1 MYLVIIDTLLK
12 PFSWFYKGVMAF
24 CYAIFC
30 IVKWA
35 VMGIMFPFILLF
47 KSLYKVFSFIINGL
61 GLFFSTIGSSLKDFF
76 ANIGTSIKY
85 FFINIAAGFKI
96 FGGKIKKWFSKLIY
110 NNSIAKNIRNKR
122 EMQREVLLIDFN
134 SEDANRSSKKN
145 TYKYVAKNPDGKIIT
160 GYFDAFSKVDVH
172 SFLYSEGYEVYS
184 IKTSSFINFA
194 FGQKGSGS
202 KVKNKDLIFF
212 LTQLSTYVRSG
223 IPLTDAMK
231 ILSKQI
237 SNSGKQKT
245 YQSIIY
251 ELTMGETFSEALN
264 KQGNVFPKLL
274 INMLKASEMTGELVE
289 TLDDMADYYSS
300 AEKTRKQ
307 LISALTYP
315 SVILVMVVVVLTFM
329 MLYVIPQFVQ
339 IYNDSDIPIPGIT
352 QVIINISNFLQKY
365 ILIVVAV
372 LAAVIGLFVLTYNKV
387 KAFRTS
393 IQWILMHIPIIN
405 KVLIYNEV
413 TMFTKTF
420 SSLLKHNVFITDSME
435 VLSKITGNEVYKMLI
450 FDAVAN
456 LARGESIS
464 LAFKE
469 HWAFPTIAYE
479 MLVTGERTGQ
489 LGVMME
495 KVADYY
501 QDQQA
506 ALVTSIKSLIEPLV
520 ICLLAV
526 AVGVIL
532 LSVVIPMFSLYE
544 GIEI

>member
-1 MYLVIIDTLLK
+1 MLDALFK
-12 PFSWFYKGVMAF
+12 PFVWFYKGVLAF
-24 CYAIFC
+24 CFAIFC

-35 VMGIMFPFILLF
+35 IMGMLFPFVLLF
-47 KSLYKVFSFIINGL
+47 KSIYKLFSFIFSGL
-61 GLFFSTIGSSLKDFF
+61 GLFFSTIGKSLKNFF
-76 ANIGTSIKY
+76 VNIGTSVKY
-85 FFINIAAGFKI
+85 FFINIAAGIKI
-96 FGGKIKKWFSKLIY
+96 FGGKIKKRFLKLIY

-122 EMQREVLLIDFN
+122 ELKREVLLIDFN
-134 SEDANRSSKKN
+134 SDDANRSTKKN

-194 FGQKGSGS
+194 FGQRGSGS
-202 KVKNKDLIFF
+202 RIKNKDLIFF
-212 LTQLSTYVRSG
+212 LTQLATYVRSG

-237 SNSGKQKT
+237 SNNSRQKT

-289 TLDDMADYYSS
+289 TLDDMSEYYSS
-300 AEKTRKQ
+300 VEKTRKQ
-307 LISALTYP
+307 LVSALTYP
-315 SVILVMVVVVLTFM
+315 SVILIMVIVVLTFM
-329 MLYVIPQFVQ
+329 MIYVIPQFVK
-339 IYNDSDIPIPGIT
+339 IYNDQDIPIPGIT
-352 QVIINISNFLQKY
+352 QVIINISNFLQANV
-365 ILIVVAV
+365 LFVVIAIIAV
-372 LAAVIGLFVLTYNKV
+372 VGLFIFAYNKI
-387 KAFRTS
+387 KPFKTS
-393 IQWILMHIPIIN
+393 VQWLLMHLPVVN

-435 VLSKITGNEVYKMLI
+435 VLSKITGNEVYRMLI

-464 LAFKE
+464 VAFKD

-495 KVADYY
+495 KVSDYY
-501 QDQQA
+501 QDQQT
-506 ALVTSIKSLIEPLV
+506 ALVSSIKSLIEPLV

-526 AVGVIL
+526 AVGIIL

>member
-1 MYLVIIDTLLK
+1 MVGTLFR
-12 PFSWFYKGVMAF
+12 PFVWFYKGVVAF
-24 CYAIFC
+24 FYAIFC
-30 IVKWA
+30 IIKWSI
-35 VMGIMFPFILLF
+35 MGMLFPFVLLF
-47 KSLYKVFSFIINGL
+47 KSIYKLLSFIISGL
-61 GLFFSTIGSSLKDFF
+61 GLFFSTIGKSLKNFF
-76 ANIGTSIKY
+76 VSIGTSIKY
-85 FFINIAAGFKI
+85 FFINVGAGFKI
-96 FGGKIKKWFSKLIY
+96 FGGKIKRGFSKLIY

-122 EMQREVLLIDFN
+122 ELKREVLLIDFN
-134 SEDANRSSKKN
+134 SEDANRSNKKN

-194 FGQKGSGS
+194 FGQRGSGS
-202 KVKNKDLIFF
+202 KMKNKDLIFF
-212 LTQLSTYVRSG
+212 LTQLATYVRSG

-237 SNSGKQKT
+237 TSNGRQKT

-289 TLDDMADYYSS
+289 TLDDMSGYYSS

-315 SVILVMVVVVLTFM
+315 SVILVMVIIVLTFM
-329 MLYVIPQFVQ
+329 MLYVIPQFVR
-339 IYNDSDIPIPGIT
+339 IYNDQDIPIPGIT
-352 QVIINISNFLQKY
+352 QVIINISDFLQAN
-365 ILIVVAV
+365 ILFVVAAIVVV
-372 LAAVIGLFVLTYNKV
+372 VGLFVFAYHKI
-387 KAFRTS
+387 KAFRTT
-393 IQWILMHIPIIN
+393 IQWLLMHLPIIN

-435 VLSKITGNEVYKMLI
+435 VLSKITSNEVYKMLI

-464 LAFKE
+464 VAFKD

-501 QDQQA
+501 QDQQT
-506 ALVTSIKSLIEPLV
+506 ALVTSIKSLIEPIV

-544 GIEI
+544 GIQI